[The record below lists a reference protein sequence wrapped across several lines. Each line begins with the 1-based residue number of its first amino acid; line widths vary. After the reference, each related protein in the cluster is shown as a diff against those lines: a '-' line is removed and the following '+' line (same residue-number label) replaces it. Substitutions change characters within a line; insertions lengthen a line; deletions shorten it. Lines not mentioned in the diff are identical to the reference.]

1 MPKYKNFN
9 EFAYPIDFELVET
22 TTLKNICEHLKI
34 NISNEI
40 LNKISFKALLGDSKI
55 FLQREGVDRA
65 FEIFTSRGD
74 QNILEYFIIYDNK
87 DSIIGEFKLIKNKG
101 IDTYLSD
108 MSLNFFD
115 DKLQY
120 LIDQSNTTTIG
131 KIYIVNKKEMNYNN
145 INNNNSNNFNLNN
158 SNINSININNNISII
173 NNNFDYSL
181 SIITQ
186 KSPYRLGLDNIGAT
200 CYMNATLQCLC
211 NVEQLQNFFLNNKLL
226 NQNQGAVL
234 SRRFGE
240 VMQNL
245 YDYQKNKKS
254 YSPHNFKN
262 TISNMNNLF
271 KGVQANDSKDL
282 ILFLFEKMH
291 EELNI
296 RNNYINNEQNI
307 LPELFLFRQNYY
319 SQNSSIITKTF
330 YYETQ
335 TINECLNCHNKI
347 ISYNIQNMYIFPLE
361 KVRQSLSNKYPKGFS
376 YVYLEECF
384 EDSSTTEELS
394 GVNQISCNKCNQ
406 MSNAYLTTLSN
417 TCPEIMTIILNR
429 GKGIQFEVE
438 FYFPLRIDIGNYV
451 VSKDKNTIYDLIA
464 VLIHTGTSDMGGHFF
479 AICKSSIDH
488 NWYLYNDSI
497 VQMCSQN
504 YEYEVRNKGMP
515 YVLFY
520 QNLDSIY
527 NMNNNN
533 IELYFRTKNGNEIY
547 FDVNND
553 EMFYN
558 VVQRLSMKY
567 SNCNF
572 NLLNAKY
579 YIETV
584 QGNIF
589 LDLKKTVK
597 QNNLSI
603 YSYITI
609 EPYEI
614 NI

>member
-1 MPKYKNFN
+1 
-9 EFAYPIDFELVET
+9 
-22 TTLKNICEHLKI
+22 
-34 NISNEI
+34 
-40 LNKISFKALLGDSKI
+40 
-55 FLQREGVDRA
+55 
-65 FEIFTSRGD
+65 
-74 QNILEYFIIYDNK
+74 
-87 DSIIGEFKLIKNKG
+87 
-101 IDTYLSD
+101 
-108 MSLNFFD
+108 
-115 DKLQY
+115 
-120 LIDQSNTTTIG
+120 
-131 KIYIVNKKEMNYNN
+131 
-145 INNNNSNNFNLNN
+145 
-158 SNINSININNNISII
+158 
-173 NNNFDYSL
+173 
-181 SIITQ
+181 
-186 KSPYRLGLDNIGAT
+186 
-200 CYMNATLQCLC
+200 MNATLQCLC

-234 SRRFGE
+234 SKGFGE

-245 YDYQKNKKS
+245 YDYKKNKKS

-262 TISNMNNLF
+262 IISNMNNLF
-271 KGVQANDSKDL
+271 KGIQANDSKDL

-307 LPELFLFRQNYY
+307 SPELFLFRQNYY

-361 KVRQSLSNKYPKGFS
+361 KIRQNLSNKYPKGFS

-406 MSNAYLTTLSN
+406 MSNAHLTTLYN

-438 FYFPLRIDIGNYV
+438 FYFPLRINIGNYV
-451 VSKDKNTIYDLIA
+451 VSKDKNTIYDLIG

-488 NWYLYNDSI
+488 NWYFYNDSI

-504 YEYEVRNKGMP
+504 YEYEVRSKGMP

-527 NMNNNN
+527 NVNNNN

-558 VVQRLSMKY
+558 VVQRLSTKY

-572 NLLNAKY
+572 NLLRAKY

-589 LDLKKTVK
+589 LDFNKTVK

-603 YSYITI
+603 YSYIII